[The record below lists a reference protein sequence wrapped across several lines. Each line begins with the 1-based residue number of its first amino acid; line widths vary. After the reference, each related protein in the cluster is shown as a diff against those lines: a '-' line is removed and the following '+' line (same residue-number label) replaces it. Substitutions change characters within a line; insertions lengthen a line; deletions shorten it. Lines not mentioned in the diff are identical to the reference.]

1 MMPLWT
7 AMAAL
12 ALLAAVFVLWP
23 LWRHRHRLNVNDQA
37 EAAAARLQENIAL
50 FHEHMRDLDNALAEG
65 RIEAEQY
72 AQLKLEQERTL
83 LEDEA
88 SLRSTTSQFTL
99 GFGSKSLFFIAGLI
113 VLCGFLLYR
122 ELGSSADVHIQQ
134 LQVEKSRLDYQD
146 LLHNR
151 NPEPARAH
159 AFIREL
165 EAVLEREPDNLQYW
179 FLLAR
184 NALEVADYGKAVT
197 AYQRTLALDPGAG
210 IVMAELAQA
219 MFLRDKNQMS
229 PAIAELAQKALQ
241 VDPQNTT
248 ALGLAG
254 INAYQ
259 ERDYRGAVRYW
270 QQAVEIL
277 GPDAP
282 SARALQGGI
291 ARARMEAEQSGN
303 STDSD
308 AGAGRSIALRVRLAD
323 GVTVAPDQQVYV
335 YARAWQGSRMPLAI
349 MRISAAELPKTI
361 TLDET
366 MAMSPMASLA
376 QADQVEVVAR
386 VSEDGSATAK
396 PGDWQVSAGPLDM
409 EALPEVTE
417 LVIAE
422 RLTE

>member
-1 MMPLWT
+1 MMPLWS

-12 ALLAAVFVLWP
+12 ALLAAAFVLWP
-23 LWRHRHRLNVNDQA
+23 IWRHRHRLNVNDQA
-37 EAAAARLQENIAL
+37 DAAAARLEENIAL
-50 FHEHMRDLDNALAEG
+50 FREHMRDLDNALAEG

-88 SLRSTTSQFTL
+88 SLRSNTTQFTL
-99 GFGSKSLFFIAGLI
+99 GFGSKSLLFIAGLI
-113 VLCGFLLYR
+113 IICGFLLYQQ
-122 ELGSSADVHIQQ
+122 LGRSADVNIQQ
-134 LQVEKSRLDYQD
+134 LQAEKARLDYQD

-151 NPEPARAH
+151 NPDPTRTH
-159 AFIREL
+159 AFIGEL
-165 EAVLEREPDNLQYW
+165 ETMLVRDPDNLQYW

-184 NALEVADYGKAVT
+184 NALEVADYSKAVM

-229 PAIAELAQKALQ
+229 PAIAELAHKALQ
-241 VDPQNTT
+241 VDARNTT

-259 ERDYRGAVRYW
+259 ERDYRTAARYW
-270 QQAVEIL
+270 QQAIDIL
-277 GPDAP
+277 GPESP

-291 ARARMEAEQSGN
+291 ARARLEAEQAGDRGDSG
-303 STDSD
+303 
-308 AGAGRSIALRVRLAD
+308 AAGRSITLRVSLAD
-323 GVTVAPDQQVYV
+323 GVTVAPDQQVYI

-349 MRISAAELPKTI
+349 MRIDAAELPKTI
-361 TLDET
+361 ILDET
-366 MAMSPMASLA
+366 MAMSTTASLA
-376 QADQVEVVAR
+376 QASQVEVVAR

-396 PGDWQVSAGPLDM
+396 AGDWQVSAGPLDM
-409 EALPEVTE
+409 EALPEVTD
-417 LVIAE
+417 LVIAK